1 MEAKGDL
8 ALGLSSMVHSTQSG
22 GTGGQIAG
30 MYCTFQFFNF
40 SFSRISLFRASD
52 WCVNSAPSTVAQHS
66 HIVSRVPGL
75 KEQHWCSQPLR
86 AQNKLILIRAT
97 PTSGGVASCRSA
109 FPFSLTPDVHLP
121 PVPHVPLPCGH
132 SSLLPSLCDSF
143 DEVLRHAWFHTSPF
157 CCKSS
162 ASCCSCCFCCPF
174 SLCLILFLLF
184 LSLFLAVVPL
194 FFFPATANLPRAFHS
209 FLLGPTSSTLAH

>member
-30 MYCTFQFFNF
+30 MYYTFQFFNF

-162 ASCCSCCFCCPF
+162 ASCRFA
-174 SLCLILFLLF
+174 I
-184 LSLFLAVVPL
+184 LAVLIALPGCGAVVL
-194 FFFPATANLPRAFHS
+194 FPATANLPRAFQS
-209 FLLGPTSSTLAH
+209 FLLGPTSSTLTH